1 MTLFDAVDVIETV
14 GGALLGMSGIAFIL
28 LGLLAETRRQS
39 SVNQDYRNPIV
50 RLVARNRKSSPADNA
65 PDREAA

>member
-1 MTLFDAVDVIETV
+1 MTLSDAVDVIETV

-28 LGLLAETRRQS
+28 LGLLAENRRQS
-39 SVNQDYRNPIV
+39 AVKQDYRNPIV

-65 PDREAA
+65 ADREAA